1 MCVVFLNVLPV
12 DFYVVIPIRPGLL
25 MVEAKGMVHLMLK
38 GTILFS
44 ATRVLYKIQKYVL
57 HYYFILQHCF
67 YRKNTS
73 KLQLILLLC

>member
-38 GTILFS
+38 GTILFG

-57 HYYFILQHCF
+57 HYYAAADIAIMLKAPCPLHF
-67 YRKNTS
+67 K
-73 KLQLILLLC
+73 